1 MRIFKTIIIVIVLLM
16 TWDVAWWLGFG
27 VQPYSPW
34 ALKQMV
40 NEGNAPIIMDVR
52 SPAEF
57 KAFHIPE
64 AVNVPYPSPLI
75 EYAKKAPDPTNPIV
89 VVCMTGHRSPPV
101 VKQLT
106 QGGYT
111 NVTNLT
117 WGMLAWKLFGGET
130 VSGE

>member
-1 MRIFKTIIIVIVLLM
+1 MRVFRILLIAIVLLAA
-16 TWDVAWWLGFG
+16 WDLGWWLGFG
-27 VQPYSPW
+27 VEPYSPW

-52 SPAEF
+52 TPAEF
-57 KAFHIPE
+57 RSFHIPG
-64 AVNVPYPSPLI
+64 AVNVPFPAPLI
-75 EYAKKAPDPTNPIV
+75 EFAKKAPDPTDPIV

-101 VKQLT
+101 VRELT
-106 QGGYT
+106 NGGYT

-130 VSGE
+130 ESGK